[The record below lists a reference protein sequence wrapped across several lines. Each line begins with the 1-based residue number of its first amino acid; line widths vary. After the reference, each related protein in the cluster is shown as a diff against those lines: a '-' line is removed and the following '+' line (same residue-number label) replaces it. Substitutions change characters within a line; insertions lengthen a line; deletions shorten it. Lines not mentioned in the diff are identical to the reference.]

1 MSTEST
7 TEFSDIVGVFRDR
20 SQADQAVD
28 ELKQAGFAED
38 AIQMTEYDLPGVV
51 EAVSPSLQAS
61 NKRVIV
67 HVKAE
72 GKEQEA
78 VGIMVQHGANNAD
91 IPPGTKLV
99 HGTLVGTN
107 AETAD
112 LVPGQSNVVPGQS
125 NEASATPS
133 FFGEPKTPGH
143 PNDVNIMDRPDSP
156 HP

>member
-7 TEFSDIVGVFRDR
+7 TEFSDIVGVFRER

-99 HGTLVGTN
+99 HGVLVGTK

-112 LVPGQSNVVPGQS
+112 LVSGQS
-125 NEASATPS
+125 NEASSSDDFFEAPNIPGQPGETDKQDKTNTP
-133 FFGEPKTPGH
+133 
-143 PNDVNIMDRPDSP
+143 RL
-156 HP
+156 

>member
-1 MSTEST
+1 MSTT
-7 TEFSDIVGVFRDR
+7 DFSDIVGVFRDR

-38 AIQMTEYDLPGVV
+38 AIQLTEYDLPGIV
-51 EAVSPSLQAS
+51 EAVSPSLQQAS

-99 HGTLVGTN
+99 HGTLVGTS

-112 LVPGQSNVVPGQS
+112 LLPGQS
-125 NEASATPS
+125 NEAGSSDDLFEAAQMPEQP
-133 FFGEPKTPGH
+133 GETS
-143 PNDVNIMDRPDSP
+143 NQDSQKMP
-156 HP
+156 RV